1 MNYSEKMAL
10 AFLKKEHNAPE
21 KGSPV
26 NRVKELTSKGFS
38 ELEVIDVL
46 RKEGHSPEEIDM
58 ALSQALK
65 GGVTSTPAHTQQK
78 SQSQDTKQEGAKL
91 PTLEDIAP
99 QKTEMPEMPGNAS
112 EEEYYEDE
120 QQTYPTEEYIEYV
133 VKEKTNEIKKSIDE
147 FTLKSKELEKRID
160 NVHEQIN
167 VMIQTRTNEQSQ
179 LLNRIDG
186 FKASMEDIEIRLGGI
201 EKAFKDTLPALIES
215 VRALSDLV
223 GRAKREV

>member
-10 AFLKKEHNAPE
+10 SFLKKEHNAPE

-26 NRVKELTSKGFS
+26 NRVRELTSKGFS

-46 RKEGHSPEEIDM
+46 RKEGYSPEEIDS

-65 GGVTSTPAHTQQK
+65 GGITSIPQQSQQK
-78 SQSQDTKQEGAKL
+78 PQSKDSAKDGPKL

-99 QKTEMPEMPGNAS
+99 QKVEMPEMPES
-112 EEEYYEDE
+112 TSQEEYYEE
-120 QQTYPTEEYIEYV
+120 GEAYPTEEYIEYV
-133 VKEKTNEIKKSIDE
+133 VKEKTGEVKRSIDE
-147 FTLKSKELEKRID
+147 FSLKTKDLEKRID
-160 NVHEQIN
+160 NLHEQIN
-167 VMIQTRTNEQSQ
+167 ILIQTRTTEQTQ
-179 LLNRIDG
+179 LLNRIDS
-186 FKASMEDIEIRLGGI
+186 FKGAMEDIEIRLGGI

-223 GRAKREV
+223 GRARREA